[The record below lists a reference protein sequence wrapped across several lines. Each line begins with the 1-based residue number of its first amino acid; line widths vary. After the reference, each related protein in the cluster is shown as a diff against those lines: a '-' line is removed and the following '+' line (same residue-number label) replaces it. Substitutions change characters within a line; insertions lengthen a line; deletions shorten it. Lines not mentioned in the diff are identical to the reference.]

1 MSDQPGYPGYP
12 SYPGPYAPP
21 TPPFPAAP
29 ADRPETLRYVV
40 YGMYLGAV
48 LTLLSAALTLTH
60 LDTIREVAR
69 HQVAAVPG
77 SSLDPDSAA
86 NLAVTVGVASA
97 VIGALVGLGLWIWMA
112 VANGRGLA
120 WSRVVATVF
129 GGIDIVVAI
138 FGLVGGTM
146 VATKIPGTTIIDGI
160 DLVLAIVLLVLLWRP
175 ECSRYYA
182 AVTAAKRARRGYG
195 PASAPVG

>member
-12 SYPGPYAPP
+12 AYPGPYAPP

-29 ADRPETLRYVV
+29 AERPTTLRYAV

-48 LTLLSAALTLTH
+48 LTLISPILVLTH
-60 LDTIREVAR
+60 LDTIREAGRQAVA
-69 HQVAAVPG
+69 QSG
-77 SSLDPDSAA
+77 SSLDPNTAA
-86 NLAVTVGVASA
+86 NMTVTVAIASA
-97 VIGALVGLGLWIWMA
+97 VIGTLAYIGLWIWMA

-120 WSRVVATVF
+120 WSRILATVF
-129 GGIDIVVAI
+129 GGIGIAVAI
-138 FGLVGGTM
+138 FGLAEGALMTTNV
-146 VATKIPGTTIIDGI
+146 PGSAIANAI

-182 AVTAAKRARRGYG
+182 AVTAVKRARRGY
-195 PASAPVG
+195 